1 MQRHLEEIV
10 EMFKI
15 EKDLNSLNKSTNA
28 ELRMMFESSKSLLND
43 THD

>member
-28 ELRMMFESSKSLLND
+28 ELRMMFERSKSLLND